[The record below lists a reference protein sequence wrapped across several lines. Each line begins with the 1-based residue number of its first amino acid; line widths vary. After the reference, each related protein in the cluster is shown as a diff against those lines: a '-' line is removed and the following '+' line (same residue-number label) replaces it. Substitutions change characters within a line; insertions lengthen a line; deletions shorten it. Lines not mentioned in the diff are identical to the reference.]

1 MKQTNCSKTSFHSRR
16 FSSILKNSG
25 FTLIELLVVVLII
38 GILAAI
44 ALPQYTKAVE
54 KSRFTEMLLTSK
66 SIKDAQER
74 YYLEHGEYTTD
85 FANLDMDYAST
96 NTPVGT
102 LLTKNFKYQIEGGAE
117 GSHIYITRPSGTL
130 KPQFN
135 MYYENSRTT
144 ANKGLDF
151 CYPATADETS
161 LCKNLGFTKEI
172 SSTQFQR
179 Q

>member
-1 MKQTNCSKTSFHSRR
+1 MKK
-16 FSSILKNSG
+16 G

-44 ALPQYTKAVE
+44 ALPNYTKAVE
-54 KSRFTEMLLTSK
+54 KTRFTEMLLITK

-74 YYLEHGEYTTD
+74 YFLQHGEYTAD
-85 FANLDMDYAST
+85 FTNLDLDYTGTKSA
-96 NTPVGT
+96 NGGT
-102 LLTKNFKYQIEGGAE
+102 LAEKNFKYQIEGGAA
-117 GSHIYITRPSGTL
+117 GSHIYVVRTSGTL

-135 MYYENSRTT
+135 MYYQNSRTT

-151 CYPATADETS
+151 CYPASADETS
-161 LCKNLGFTKEI
+161 LCKTLGFTKEI

-179 Q
+179 E